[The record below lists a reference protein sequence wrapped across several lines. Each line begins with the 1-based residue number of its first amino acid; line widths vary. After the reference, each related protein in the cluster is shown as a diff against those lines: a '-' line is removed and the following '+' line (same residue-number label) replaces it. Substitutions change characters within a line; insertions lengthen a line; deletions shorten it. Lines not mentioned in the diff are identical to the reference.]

1 MRWERLFADLEGQLA
16 AGAAEQ
22 GRWDVADLVRAERAQ
37 MRVAD
42 RLRAA
47 VGARVR
53 VGLVDD
59 AEPLEGELLEAGA
72 DWLLVAVA
80 GHRRAVVPLAALD
93 VVSGLPVAAAPPAGV
108 VESRLGLGHVLR
120 ALARDRVAVTVRT
133 RGGTLG
139 GRLERVGA
147 DHVDLTPEPMG
158 ARCATVPFSAICA
171 VVSA

>member
-37 MRVAD
+37 VGLVD

-53 VGLVDD
+53 VRLADGG
-59 AEPLEGELLEAGA
+59 EPLEGEVVDAGT
-72 DWLLVAVA
+72 DWLLLGVA
-80 GHRRAVVPLAALD
+80 GHRRAVVPLTALD
-93 VVSGLPVAAAPPAGV
+93 VVSGLPVAVAPPAGR
-108 VESRLGLGHVLR
+108 VESRLGLAHVLR
-120 ALARDRVAVTVRT
+120 ALARDRATVTVRT
-133 RGGTLG
+133 RGGMLT
-139 GRLERVGA
+139 GRVERVGA
-147 DHVDLTPEPMG
+147 DHVDVTPDAAGSGWSTVTFG
-158 ARCATVPFSAICA
+158 ALCA